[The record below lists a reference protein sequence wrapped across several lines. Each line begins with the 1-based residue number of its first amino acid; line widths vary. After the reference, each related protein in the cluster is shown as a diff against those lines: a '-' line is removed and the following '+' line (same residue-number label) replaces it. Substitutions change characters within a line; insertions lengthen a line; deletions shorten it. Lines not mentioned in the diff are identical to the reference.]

1 MPQDLAMFSPSGR
14 KCLGWTKYLEKTKRW
29 WIPNTIR
36 IIEWWIPIPNTMMD
50 SLYILFQIDGLS
62 NTYFLLFTKKKKI
75 PSIFMVDFPATPL
88 KINMEPE
95 HHPVSKR
102 ESHKVQSPK
111 QPIFWVPDVSFFQRV
126 LPEIVWI
133 IPSCWMYC
141 WKWGSM
147 IHVSDHPTMNPSLF
161 ELGWFHPLILTI
173 ASLIFHRTCP
183 KTLPKTNS

>member
-14 KCLGWTKYLEKTKRW
+14 KCLGWTKYLGKTKRW
-29 WIPNTIR
+29 SIPNTIW
-36 IIEWWIPIPNTMMD
+36 IIQWWIPIPNTMVD
-50 SLYILFQIDGLS
+50 SEYIFQINGFS
-62 NTYFLLFTKKKKI
+62 NTYFLLFKKKGTFLLH
-75 PSIFMVDFPATPL
+75 SGGFSSYTPE
-88 KINMEPE
+88 INMEPE

-173 ASLIFHRTCP
+173 ALLIFHRTCP